1 MFKTLITLARGRSH
15 DAAQS
20 LADANAL
27 AILRQQI
34 RDSAA
39 GVEGARRALAL
50 VMAYARREEKSLE
63 RISSQMEELEGRT
76 LAALAKDREDL
87 ATEGA
92 AAIAG
97 LEAERMTAERA
108 LATYQTEIAKLR
120 GQLSRSEER
129 LRELQRGS
137 RIADAAQRSQH
148 LRGVIPNGT
157 MASLDEAEATLS
169 RLQERQIIAESA
181 ALSVDELSAG
191 TSAETVSARLAA
203 SGCGPAIRPDA
214 AAVLE
219 RLKSRQN

>member
-1 MFKTLITLARGRSH
+1 MEHVVGGERNQATVQGDGVRAAEVGLSVLVNDELIKTRC
-15 DAAQS
+15 
-20 LADANAL
+20 
-27 AILRQQI
+27 
-34 RDSAA
+34 
-39 GVEGARRALAL
+39 
-50 VMAYARREEKSLE
+50 E
-63 RISSQMEELEGRT
+63 RVRVGFISGE
-76 LAALAKDREDL
+76 AV
-87 ATEGA
+87 
-92 AAIAG
+92 
-97 LEAERMTAERA
+97 EAERMTAERA